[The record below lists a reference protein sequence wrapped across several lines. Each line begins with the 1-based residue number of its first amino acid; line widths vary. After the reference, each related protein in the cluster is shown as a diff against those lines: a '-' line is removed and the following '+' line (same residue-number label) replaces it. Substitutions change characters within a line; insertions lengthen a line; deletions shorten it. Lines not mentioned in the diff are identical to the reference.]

1 MKTLIL
7 AALFFISS
15 ADLFSQLENFDEV
28 PAQRV
33 KYYQDFLTFLE
44 KDSTTRLDVFVQVPY
59 QEVQF
64 VKTGKGFEAAYTV
77 TVSVY
82 DQEKNNLITEK
93 IWNEKIVAMGF
104 DITVSPD
111 NYNLSFRSFTLS
123 PGVYHIKTS
132 ILDKDSRREFNSENL
147 YTIRDLKQRPS
158 ISDVM
163 IVADIKNVE
172 GSSKMVPNISR
183 NISTDTNGL
192 PMFFEV
198 YTDSAGE
205 YTFDFIV
212 SDKESSELYK
222 MSDKKNLNQGTN
234 QMFFKLDSLA
244 LNLGTFLVSI
254 NLKAGNENIL
264 CTARKTFISR
274 WQGVPASIID
284 LDKAIDQLVYIA
296 SPEELETIKNSKD
309 TMEKTKNFVEFW
321 KKKDANPKDENN
333 PAFEEYYRRVAYS
346 NENFSNYTEGWRS
359 DRGMVLIILGLPNNI
374 DRHPFEYDSKPYE
387 VWQYYDLNKS
397 LVFVDN
403 TGFGDYRLVTPL
415 YGDLFRYRY

>member
-7 AALFFISS
+7 AALCFIST

-28 PAQRV
+28 PVERV
-33 KYYQDFLTFLE
+33 KYFQDFLTFLD

-64 VKTGKGFEAAYTV
+64 IKTGQGFEADYTV
-77 TVSVY
+77 TVSIY
-82 DQEKNNLITEK
+82 DEGKNNLITEK
-93 IWNEKIVAMGF
+93 IWNEKIVAIGF
-104 DITVSPD
+104 DVTVSKD
-111 NYNLSFRSFTLS
+111 NYNLSFRSFTLA
-123 PGVYHIKTS
+123 PGIYFIKTS
-132 ILDKDSRREFNSENL
+132 ILDKDSRREFSSENL
-147 YTIRDLKQRPS
+147 YTIRDLRQQPS

-163 IVADIKNVE
+163 IVADIKNVD
-172 GSSKMVPNISR
+172 GNSKMVPNISR
-183 NISTDTNGL
+183 NISTNTDGL

-205 YTFDFIV
+205 YTFDFII
-212 SDKESSELYK
+212 SDKENLEIYK
-222 MSDKKNLNQGTN
+222 MSHKKTLNKGNN
-234 QMFFKLDSLA
+234 QLFYTLDSLS
-244 LNLGTFLVSI
+244 LNLGTFLVSV
-254 NLKAGNENIL
+254 NLKAGKDSL
-264 CTARKTFISR
+264 LSTTRKSFISR
-274 WQGVPASIID
+274 WKGVPASITD
-284 LDKAIDQLVYIA
+284 LDKAIEQLVYIA
-296 SPEELETIKNSKD
+296 SPEELETIKNSTD

-333 PAFEEYYRRVAYS
+333 PAFEEYYRRVTYS